1 MLLRVFGNVKR
12 AIFNNSGSYLFLP
25 MFPGMDKRA
34 MEAAMRKLGVQ
45 QQPIDAEEVIIKLRG
60 GNSEIVIANPSVAKV
75 SMMGQETFQI
85 TGEYAERKT
94 QAQQQELFSDEDVKT
109 VAGQTGAS
117 EAEAKAALAKVSG
130 DLAAAILLLEDKK
143 E

>member
-1 MLLRVFGNVKR
+1 
-12 AIFNNSGSYLFLP
+12 

-45 QQPIDAEEVIIKLRG
+45 QQQVDAEEVVIKLKG

-94 QAQQQELFSDEDVKT
+94 QAQQQQLFSDEDVKT
-109 VAGQTGAS
+109 VVEQVGVS
-117 EAEAKAALAKVSG
+117 EAEAKAALAKVNG
-130 DLAAAILLLEDKK
+130 DLAAAILLLDEKK
-143 E
+143 G